1 MIPAP
6 SLDDLARRIRSRCD
20 TSAVAYVRCAGP
32 NQAMLTLWSMRE
44 LRAQNITPL
53 E

>member
-1 MIPAP
+1 MCHQAELTPATWK
-6 SLDDLARRIRSRCD
+6 A
-20 TSAVAYVRCAGP
+20 SAGL
-32 NQAMLTLWSMRE
+32 NQMLTLWSMRE